1 MNPLPSHGVPSGTY
15 PDLVRHLRRDVA
27 AGFLVFLI
35 ALPLCIGISIASG
48 CPAVSGILTAMIG
61 GMITPFLS
69 NSELTIKGPAAG
81 MIAIVLGAVTA
92 MTPEGGVD
100 PGVAAFEGYRKML
113 GLAVIAGGLQVVL
126 GACRLGSFGEF
137 FPLPAVHGMLVAIG
151 LLIVSKQVHV
161 LLSGSPVRGGF
172 FTLVAALPATVRS
185 MDVPSALIGLGGLIA
200 LFLHPRIQ
208 RDWVRRIPAPL
219 WVVGLGV
226 PAALFAGVSS
236 DRLVHLPARL
246 ADGLSTPDFTGL
258 RTMEGWKWIVML
270 AVVGSLESVL
280 SAKAVDLLDPWK
292 RRTDLNRDLFAVG
305 VANTFGACV
314 GAIPMI
320 SEIVRSSAN
329 RNHGGCT
336 RWSNFMHGMFLLL
349 LIVLAPSVLNRIPLA
364 ALAALLV
371 FTGVQ
376 LASPAKFRTMYRTGR
391 AEFIVFVTTVV
402 VTLATDLLS
411 GVAAGV
417 GAQWLVSSRAISG
430 NPFRLRYRRHEEDG
444 VSLIAL
450 AGPVMFSN
458 WLVLRGVLNSVSAGA
473 VVDVSG
479 ADLIDHTVMR
489 KLEETRVAW
498 EVEGKS
504 LRVVGLGTLNASS
517 DDPFAARKAGAQRRA
532 GGSVPA
538 RG

>member
-1 MNPLPSHGVPSGTY
+1 
-15 PDLVRHLRRDVA
+15 
-27 AGFLVFLI
+27 
-35 ALPLCIGISIASG
+35 
-48 CPAVSGILTAMIG
+48 
-61 GMITPFLS
+61 
-69 NSELTIKGPAAG
+69 
-81 MIAIVLGAVTA
+81 
-92 MTPEGGVD
+92 
-100 PGVAAFEGYRKML
+100 
-113 GLAVIAGGLQVVL
+113 
-126 GACRLGSFGEF
+126 
-137 FPLPAVHGMLVAIG
+137 
-151 LLIVSKQVHV
+151 
-161 LLSGSPVRGGF
+161 
-172 FTLVAALPATVRS
+172 
-185 MDVPSALIGLGGLIA
+185 
-200 LFLHPRIQ
+200 
-208 RDWVRRIPAPL
+208 
-219 WVVGLGV
+219 
-226 PAALFAGVSS
+226 
-236 DRLVHLPARL
+236 
-246 ADGLSTPDFTGL
+246 
-258 RTMEGWKWIVML
+258 
-270 AVVGSLESVL
+270 
-280 SAKAVDLLDPWK
+280 
-292 RRTDLNRDLFAVG
+292 
-305 VANTFGACV
+305 
-314 GAIPMI
+314 
-320 SEIVRSSAN
+320 
-329 RNHGGCT
+329 
-336 RWSNFMHGMFLLL
+336 MFLLL